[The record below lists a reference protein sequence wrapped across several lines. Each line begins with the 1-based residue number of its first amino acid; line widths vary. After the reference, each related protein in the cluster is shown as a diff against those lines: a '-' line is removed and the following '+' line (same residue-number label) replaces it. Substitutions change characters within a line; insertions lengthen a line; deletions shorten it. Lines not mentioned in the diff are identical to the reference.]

1 MRLRIC
7 GLLRRVDALSF
18 VVVRDA
24 LALTPATLSKHLR
37 VLTESGYVS
46 IDKTPSH
53 ERADHRRVTW
63 VRLTPTGR
71 VAFDDHVAAFQAI
84 TSHATE
90 PAALSQ

>member
-1 MRLRIC
+1 MVAKGSTAPGPGEPTFDEVIHAPMRLRIC

-46 IDKTPSH
+46 IDKTDRKS
-53 ERADHRRVTW
+53 V
-63 VRLTPTGR
+63 V
-71 VAFDDHVAAFQAI
+71 
-84 TSHATE
+84 
-90 PAALSQ
+90 